1 MSIENKLNKQ
11 LENKLI
17 LIISKRKNQL
27 DQTKKL
33 DNLNYIF
40 KIIKYFQIYFIQ

>member
-33 DNLNYIF
+33 
-40 KIIKYFQIYFIQ
+40 KIIYLKL